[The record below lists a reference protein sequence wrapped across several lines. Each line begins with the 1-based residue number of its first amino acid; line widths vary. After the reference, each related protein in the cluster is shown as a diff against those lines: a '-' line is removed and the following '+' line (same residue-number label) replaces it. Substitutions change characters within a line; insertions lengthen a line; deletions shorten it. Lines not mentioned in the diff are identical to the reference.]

1 MEKKHTISPW
11 YSVPLL
17 GVLFFHLLCESMVIP
32 ILAPT
37 MATPIS
43 PAHDM
48 LPGWSAE
55 IHKFCYGVSL
65 AVYPVAVFFCAPILG
80 ALSDKIGR
88 KPVLI
93 YALAGTIAG
102 SILQGLGMEILSVC
116 MFLLGRA
123 LVGATAGIDGA
134 IQAALLDRC
143 SSEKQKNFYLG
154 ATLLAMS
161 VGFIA
166 GPAFAA
172 LFINE
177 SSSQLTWSM
186 PFFATAAAFVLMLAI
201 LVKSM
206 PEKMRKIRGE
216 LAHFNWLAGL
226 GDILTLRRSK
236 KIRRLLLIFVLSEIA
251 SGCFTA
257 LIPLVLTQS
266 FEFGV
271 KEIAWFMSLQ
281 GACGGVV
288 FAWIGPA
295 MISKISKTSALK
307 FSLFMA
313 TLGCA
318 LPLFEPIGK
327 WIWTVAAIQAL
338 GFMLSYYVVLAILSE
353 SCEDGKRGWILSVM
367 SSLWG
372 LTVGIGLVACGVFVA
387 FSNTFCIAVCIIL
400 CAVSLAL
407 CGGKSAEKRQ
417 E

>member
-11 YSVPLL
+11 YSIPLL
-17 GVLFFHLLCESMVIP
+17 GVLFFHLACESMVIP

-37 MATPIS
+37 LATPVS
-43 PAHDM
+43 AAHDM
-48 LPGWSAE
+48 LPGFSAE
-55 IHKFCYGVSL
+55 IHKLCYGISL

-102 SILQGLGMEILSVC
+102 SLLQGVGMEILSVC

-143 SSEKQKNFYLG
+143 STEKQKNFYLG

-177 SSSQLTWSM
+177 SSSQLAWSM
-186 PFFATAAAFVLMLAI
+186 PFFATAAAFVLMVAVLA
-201 LVKSM
+201 KSM
-206 PEKMRKIRGE
+206 PGKMRKIRGE
-216 LAHFNWLAGL
+216 LARFNWLAGL
-226 GDILTLRRSK
+226 GDILTLRRSE
-236 KIRRLLLIFVLSEIA
+236 KIRRLLLIFILSEVA

-257 LIPLVLTQS
+257 LIPLVLAQS

-271 KEIAWFMSLQ
+271 KDIAWFMSLQ
-281 GACGGVV
+281 GACGGIV

-295 MISKISKTSALK
+295 MISKISKTAALK

-313 TLGCA
+313 TAGCA
-318 LPLFEPIGK
+318 IPLFESLGE
-327 WIWTVAAIQAL
+327 WIWSVAAIQAL

-353 SCEDGKRGWILSVM
+353 SCEEEKRGWILSVM

-372 LTVGIGLVACGVFVA
+372 LTVGIGLVACGVLVA
-387 FSNTFCIAVCIIL
+387 VSNTFCLAACAAL
-400 CAVSLAL
+400 CAASLAL
-407 CGGKSAEKRQ
+407 CDWNTHAHKA
-417 E
+417 